1 MKQPAALDLNDVTI
15 RFRSTGAALVEN
27 LELSIAPGTVTTLMG
42 PSGSGKS
49 TLLSFCAGFL
59 DRSAFA
65 ASGTVRIG
73 EERIDGL
80 PAERR
85 HLGLLFQD
93 ALLFPHLSVGGN
105 LLYGL
110 PRSAAR
116 SRRERRLIIESAL
129 AQAGLAG
136 YADRDPDTL
145 SGGQKARVALL
156 RTLLAEPRALLLDE
170 PFSKLDAALR
180 AEIRTFIFDHV
191 RAFSLPTLLVTHDAA
206 DAEAAGEVIVSI
218 AEDCWAPSAR
228 VGRI

>member
-1 MKQPAALDLNDVTI
+1 MKQPAALHLQGVTI
-15 RFRSTGAALVEN
+15 RFRGTGAALVEN
-27 LELSIAPGTVTTLMG
+27 LDLTIAPGTVTTLMG

-49 TLLSFCAGFL
+49 TLLSFCGGFL
-59 DRSAFA
+59 DQSAFA
-65 ASGTVRIG
+65 ASGIVRIG
-73 EERIDGL
+73 AERIDGL

-85 HLGLLFQD
+85 RIGLLFQD

-116 SRRERRLIIESAL
+116 SRREIIESAL
-129 AQAGLAG
+129 TQAGLAG
-136 YADRDPDTL
+136 YADRDPATL
-145 SGGQKARVALL
+145 SGGQRARVALL

-191 RAFSLPTLLVTHDAA
+191 RACSLPTLLVTHDAA
-206 DAEAAGEVIVSI
+206 DAEAANGALVTT
-218 AEDCWAPSAR
+218 
-228 VGRI
+228 

>member
-1 MKQPAALDLNDVTI
+1 MKQPAALNLNEVTI
-15 RFRSTGAALVEN
+15 RLRGTGAALVEN
-27 LELSIAPGTVTTLMG
+27 LELSISPGTVTTLMG

-49 TLLSFCAGFL
+49 TLLAFCAGFL

-65 ASGTVRIG
+65 ASGAVCIG
-73 EERIDGL
+73 EDRIDGL

-85 HLGLLFQD
+85 RLGLLFQD
-93 ALLFPHLSVGGN
+93 ALLFPHLSVGSN
-105 LLYGL
+105 LLFGL

-116 SRRERRLIIESAL
+116 SRFERRQIIEDAL

-145 SGGQKARVALL
+145 SGGQRARVALL

-180 AEIRTFIFDHV
+180 AEIRTFLFEHV
-191 RAFSLPTLLVTHDAA
+191 RARSLPTLLVTHDAA
-206 DAEAAGEVIVSI
+206 DAEAAGGALVTS
-218 AEDCWAPSAR
+218 
-228 VGRI
+228 

>member
-1 MKQPAALDLNDVTI
+1 MKQPAAFNLNEVTI
-15 RFRSTGAALVEN
+15 RLRGTGAALVEN
-27 LELSIAPGTVTTLMG
+27 LELSILPGTVTTLMG

-49 TLLSFCAGFL
+49 TLLAFCAGFL

-65 ASGTVRIG
+65 ASGAVCIG
-73 EERIDGL
+73 EDRIDGL

-85 HLGLLFQD
+85 RLGLLFQD

-105 LLYGL
+105 LLFGL

-116 SRRERRLIIESAL
+116 SRFERRQIIEDAL

-145 SGGQKARVALL
+145 SSGQRARVALL

-180 AEIRTFIFDHV
+180 AEIRTFLFEHV
-191 RAFSLPTLLVTHDAA
+191 RARSLPTLLVTHDAA
-206 DAEAAGEVIVSI
+206 DAEAAGGALVT
-218 AEDCWAPSAR
+218 P
-228 VGRI
+228 